1 MGVIRLGVLKDNFE
15 VLGLKDQVLGLE
27 GQVLALSLVNRCIC
41 LAFRQGGRLLPNCS
55 SVSIRPL

>member
-1 MGVIRLGVLKDNFE
+1 MGVIHLGVLKDNFQ

-41 LAFRQGGRLLPNCS
+41 LPFRLLPNCS